1 MPYAFDGPTSFAM
14 KKKVTTWPTM
24 LSQPPQKLT
33 GYARAMRA
41 SRMKIARDFWNAL
54 FITRSCRRG
63 AEDLERLL
71 VELPETANGDAV
83 AAQHA
88 EQRRQIP
95 FTHFEID
102 DHPRLAIHYLD
113 RTDARDGVK
122 PLEQAVVETVE
133 RDRVAAPIGE
143 SAAEFDR
150 RSLRD
155 DASVGEDDHRVTDRP
170 SL

>member
-1 MPYAFDGPTSFAM
+1 
-14 KKKVTTWPTM
+14 
-24 LSQPPQKLT
+24 
-33 GYARAMRA
+33 MRA

-54 FITRSCRRG
+54 FITRSRRRG
-63 AEDLERLL
+63 TKDLERLL

-83 AAQHA
+83 AAQHT

-95 FTHFEID
+95 FAQLEVD
-102 DHPRLAIHYLD
+102 DQPRLAVHHLD

-143 SAAEFDR
+143 SAAEFER

-155 DASVGEDDHRVTDRP
+155 DASVGEDDDRVADRP
-170 SL
+170 SLG